1 MNFDEIVIDKR
12 WRKYIEEEI
21 YSTEK
26 KNTWE
31 LTMLSEDHQEIGV
44 KQVNKTKKNAHG
56 EVERYKAIL
65 VAKGYKQRNGIDLE
79 DVYAPVSSMHM
90 IYALI
95 SLVA

>member
-44 KQVNKTKKNAHG
+44 K
-56 EVERYKAIL
+56 
-65 VAKGYKQRNGIDLE
+65 
-79 DVYAPVSSMHM
+79 
-90 IYALI
+90 
-95 SLVA
+95 